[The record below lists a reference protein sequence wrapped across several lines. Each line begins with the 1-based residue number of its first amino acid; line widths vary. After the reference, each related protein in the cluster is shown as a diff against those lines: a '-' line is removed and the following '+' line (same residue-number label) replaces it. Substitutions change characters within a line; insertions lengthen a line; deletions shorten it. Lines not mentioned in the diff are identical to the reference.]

1 MEKTLILLKPD
12 CVEKRSMGEV
22 ISRFEKA
29 GFTLVASKI
38 LSLTPALLREHYAHV
53 ADKPF
58 YPEIEAFMG
67 SRPVMALVLAGDGV
81 IDRVRLLLGPTDSTQ
96 AAAGTIR
103 GDMGQDK
110 MRNMVHASDSA
121 ENAEAEIKRF
131 FQASELVS

>member
-29 GFTLVASKI
+29 GFTLLASKI
-38 LSLTPALLREHYAHV
+38 LTLFPAVLREHYAHV

-58 YPEIEAFMG
+58 YPEIEAFM
-67 SRPVMALVLAGDGV
+67 SSKPVMALVLGGDGV

-121 ENAEAEIKRF
+121 ENAETEIKRF
-131 FQASELVS
+131 FQADELVS